1 MPPRL
6 NQNLAPRPCHM
17 IYRTRSSRLVNAT
30 DPKLVAAAL
39 GMNPGGV
46 TIYLADGVDSARLS
60 STT

>member
-1 MPPRL
+1 
-6 NQNLAPRPCHM
+6 M

-60 STT
+60 GTT